1 MTGKRLE
8 GKVAVITG
16 ATRGIGYSTAELFV
30 EHGAQVVLA
39 GRTVEQGEALSE
51 KLGENA
57 VFIRT
62 DVTREGDIKAMID
75 TAVERFGRLDC
86 LFNNAGSHSAGES
99 PFVDEISLEDFEA
112 SMSMLLSSAFL
123 GMKYAV
129 PIMKRQ
135 GSGSIINNASIS
147 GSRPSLNLIYSTA
160 KAGMI
165 QMGKGS
171 AMALAQFGV
180 RVNSVSPGPV
190 ATGISGAG
198 SGLGPGQDDRIV
210 ERVIPWYA
218 ERMPL
223 RRAGLAD
230 DVAYGVLYLASDE
243 SSFVTGHDLLIDS
256 GLSLGHTFDERIA
269 TQQSMRETLRGGQ
282 DGVVDGDSVGRRVAR

>member
-16 ATRGIGYSTAELFV
+16 ATRGIGARTAELFV
-30 EHGAQVVLA
+30 EHGAEVVLA
-39 GRTVEQGEALSE
+39 GRTVEQGEALAE
-51 KLGENA
+51 KLGESA
-57 VFIRT
+57 VFVRT
-62 DVTREGDIKAMID
+62 DVTREGDVKAMIN
-75 TAVERFGRLDC
+75 TAVKRFGRLDC

-129 PIMKRQ
+129 PIMKQQR
-135 GSGSIINNASIS
+135 SGSIINNASIS

-165 QMGKGS
+165 QLSKGS

-180 RVNSVSPGPV
+180 RVNSVSPGPI
-190 ATGISGAG
+190 ATGIVGAG
-198 SGLGPGQDDRIV
+198 SGLGQGQDDRII
-210 ERVIPWYA
+210 EKVIPWFA
-218 ERMPL
+218 ETMPL

-243 SSFVTGHDLLIDS
+243 SNFVTGHDLLIDS
-256 GLSLGHTFDERIA
+256 GLSVGSTFDEKMA
-269 TQQSMRETLRGGQ
+269 TQASMRKQLHT
-282 DGVVDGDSVGRRVAR
+282 D